1 MRSPKPFLPMQI
13 PNVRLR
19 AEPCTNCIRPVFKG
33 LFPRNVES
41 LIPVPENV
49 LSAVAKEQK
58 QMNIRLEAGKRLDLH
73 TKALKE
79 LDVADCVQLQNMW
92 GNIQ

>member
-1 MRSPKPFLPMQI
+1 M
-13 PNVRLR
+13 
-19 AEPCTNCIRPVFKG
+19 
-33 LFPRNVES
+33 ES
-41 LIPVPENV
+41 LIPIPGNL
-49 LSAVAKEQK
+49 LSGIAKEQK
-58 QMNIRLEAGKRLDLH
+58 QMNIRLEAGRRLDLH